1 MSFFIGRVSKSHIY
15 PTTTHGIFTVF
26 PLLVVRVVPGFGA
39 IGNVMDLPQ
48 LVSACE
54 AISVCIRPRWPFLVV
69 FGRPGVVAG
78 MIVGLVAAAL
88 H

>member
-1 MSFFIGRVSKSHIY
+1 MSFFIGRVYKSHIY

-54 AISVCIRPRWPFLVV
+54 AIHVWLTPRWPFFIV
-69 FGRPGVVAG
+69 FGRPGVVSG
-78 MIVGLVAAAL
+78 LIVVLLAAVL
-88 H
+88 R